1 MVYLNNIIVLIRFNK
16 ICLYIYFLL
25 CLICFKS
32 TTDNIIFVTI
42 YNRKK
47 RTLYKMVKFCII
59 KIFFLF
65 MPSGGWLGLR
75 LTYEGRGKLR

>member
-16 ICLYIYFLL
+16 ICLYIFF
-25 CLICFKS
+25 CFVLICFKS

-47 RTLYKMVKFCII
+47 KNTV
-59 KIFFLF
+59 
-65 MPSGGWLGLR
+65 
-75 LTYEGRGKLR
+75 